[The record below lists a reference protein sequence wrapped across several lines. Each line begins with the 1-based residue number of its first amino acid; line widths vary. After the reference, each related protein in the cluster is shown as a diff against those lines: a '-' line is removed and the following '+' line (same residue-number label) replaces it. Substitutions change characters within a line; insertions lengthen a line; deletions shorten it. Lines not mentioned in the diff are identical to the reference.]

1 VSALASILLAVT
13 FLAEPDETVDVGAAA
28 AISADADRVALR
40 GEEPAQLLKA
50 ARITSRTSDFDR
62 KDGVVMFEGGVV
74 VRYSDAYT
82 MSSDRLYLFL
92 AGSNE
97 LHRVVAVGNV
107 AITNASRVGNCA
119 MATFRRKRSEIEMFG
134 DEANPTARLV
144 DSGKDA
150 GALEGARIKFWLDTE
165 QVEVER
171 SRISVRTGTGKGKI
185 L

>member
-1 VSALASILLAVT
+1 MTALLSACLAVM
-13 FLAEPDETVDVGAAA
+13 FLAEPEESVDATAAA
-28 AISADADRVALR
+28 AISADADRGGYKGAAPVETL
-40 GEEPAQLLKA
+40 ES

-62 KDGVVMFEGGVV
+62 KEGVVMFEGNVV
-74 VRYSDAYT
+74 VSYAADYT
-82 MSSDRLYLFL
+82 MCSDRLYMFL

-97 LHRVVAVGNV
+97 LSRVVAVGNV
-107 AITNASRVGNCA
+107 TITNASRVGSCA

-134 DEANPTARLV
+134 DERGGVARLA
-144 DSGKDA
+144 DSGEEA

-171 SRISVRTGTGKGKI
+171 SRLSVRAQTGEGKM